1 MSRVTQVSLFLLLV
15 FLSAGLRAQRAIN
28 LDEALEIAREHS
40 PDIRLAKLNLER
52 SRELLKAQEA
62 GLKSRFSLT
71 LRPFAFSRD
80 REFNTFFST
89 WNTSEIKQSSG
100 TFVVSQPL
108 IWTDGT
114 IALRNQFNWR
124 DSFTEYQNV
133 RSKTFSNNLFLAYD
147 QPIFTYNRTALAL
160 RDVELDLENA
170 RLNYMLQEL
179 LLELN
184 VARSFYTV
192 YQDRMSL
199 QVAKE
204 ELVNREKSFEIIKN
218 KVDAGLSAREELLQ
232 AELDLTS
239 SRSQVQNNEV
249 ALANALDEF
258 KKQIG
263 LPIEEDINVMAAI
276 GEQPVSVD
284 LQKAL
289 QEGLKNRI
297 ELRERKI
304 DIETAKSNVV
314 RSEATNEFKGNIS
327 LSYGIIGNDEEF
339 TGIYNTPTRNQQASI
354 SFEVPIWDWG
364 EQESRIR
371 AAVASVRSSQ
381 LTLEEQ
387 KRDII
392 IGVRRAVRNLKN
404 LEIQIELAKK
414 NVEIAELTYE
424 INLERYE
431 NGDLTSM
438 DLNLFQNQLS
448 QKKIGLID
456 ALINYKIA
464 LLNLKIESLWDFEKN
479 KSVINE

>member
-1 MSRVTQVSLFLLLV
+1 L
-15 FLSAGLRAQRAIN
+15 
-28 LDEALEIAREHS
+28 
-40 PDIRLAKLNLER
+40 
-52 SRELLKAQEA
+52 
-62 GLKSRFSLT
+62 
-71 LRPFAFSRD
+71 
-80 REFNTFFST
+80 
-89 WNTSEIKQSSG
+89 
-100 TFVVSQPL
+100 
-108 IWTDGT
+108 
-114 IALRNQFNWR
+114 
-124 DSFTEYQNV
+124 
-133 RSKTFSNNLFLAYD
+133 
-147 QPIFTYNRTALAL
+147 
-160 RDVELDLENA
+160 
-170 RLNYMLQEL
+170 LQEL
-179 LLELN
+179 LLELD

-204 ELVNREKSFEIIKN
+204 ELANREKSFEIIKN
-218 KVDAGLSAREELLQ
+218 KVEAGLSAREELLQ

-239 SRSQVQNNEV
+239 SRSQVQNAEV
-249 ALANALDEF
+249 ALANALDAF

-263 LPIEEDINVMAAI
+263 LPIEEDINVIAAI
-276 GEQPVSVD
+276 GQQPVPVD

-297 ELRERKI
+297 ELREKKI
-304 DIETAKSNVV
+304 DIETAKANVV

-327 LSYGIIGNDEEF
+327 LSYGIIGNDEDF
-339 TGIYNTPTRNQQASI
+339 AGIYNTPTRNQQASI

-371 AAVASVRSSQ
+371 AAVASVQSSE

-387 KRDII
+387 KRDIV

-479 KSVINE
+479 KSVIDE